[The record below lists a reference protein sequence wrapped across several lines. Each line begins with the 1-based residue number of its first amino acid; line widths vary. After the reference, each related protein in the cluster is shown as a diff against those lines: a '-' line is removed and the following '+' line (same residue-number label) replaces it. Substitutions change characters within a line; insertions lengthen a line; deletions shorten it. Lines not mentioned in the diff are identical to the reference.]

1 MIQSED
7 HNQQPIL
14 QTNLHDL
21 IAPQEDLEPN
31 QESLKQD
38 SQELVVVDFD
48 DMDQD
53 FSPASKPSKT
63 VKLFSGKQ
71 IKLAPRSTERVNIDE
86 KQLSGIFL
94 DMDSLTNKANL
105 RNSFKENRKKLSD
118 PPSLS
123 SIKHDSTSSQ
133 IWTEKYKPNSF
144 IQLCSAGN
152 DRQYR
157 LILQWLKKWSPVVF
171 GDDILNTEN
180 SDPWEDLIRK
190 YC

>member
-7 HNQQPIL
+7 HNQQPIPSSTEFSMMDSCL
-14 QTNLHDL
+14 FTQPETNMETGGNAFNMSESLLFKDVIHDYETNELSKTNQTNLHDL

-118 PPSLS
+118 PP
-123 SIKHDSTSSQ
+123 I
-133 IWTEKYKPNSF
+133 I
-144 IQLCSAGN
+144 
-152 DRQYR
+152 
-157 LILQWLKKWSPVVF
+157 ILHQA
-171 GDDILNTEN
+171 
-180 SDPWEDLIRK
+180 
-190 YC
+190 

>member
-7 HNQQPIL
+7 HNQQPMPSSTEFSMKDSCLFTQPETNMETGGNAFNMSESLLFKDVIHDYETNEL
-14 QTNLHDL
+14 SKTNQTNLQDL
-21 IAPQEDLEPN
+21 IAPQKDLEPN

-94 DMDSLTNKANL
+94 DM
-105 RNSFKENRKKLSD
+105 NSFNEQGQL
-118 PPSLS
+118 
-123 SIKHDSTSSQ
+123 
-133 IWTEKYKPNSF
+133 EKF
-144 IQLCSAGN
+144 I
-152 DRQYR
+152 
-157 LILQWLKKWSPVVF
+157 
-171 GDDILNTEN
+171 
-180 SDPWEDLIRK
+180 
-190 YC
+190 